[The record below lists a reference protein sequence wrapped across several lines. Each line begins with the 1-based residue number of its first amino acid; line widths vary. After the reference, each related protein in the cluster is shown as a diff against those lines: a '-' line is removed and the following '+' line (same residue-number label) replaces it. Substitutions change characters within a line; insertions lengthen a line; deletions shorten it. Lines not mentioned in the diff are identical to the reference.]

1 MIHLDFNKK
10 LLSWDRKSNDRQMPW
25 KGEKDPYRIWLS
37 EIILQQT
44 RVEQGLDYYKKFIK
58 AFPTVK
64 RLAAAPQQ
72 QVFKLWEG
80 LGYYTRCRN
89 LMAAAKRINTEYRGK
104 FPDRYEDILSL
115 PGVGSYTAA
124 AIASF
129 AFGLP
134 YAVVDGNVQRV
145 LSRYFGISVPVQPAA
160 GKKLYQVLADS
171 LLDKKDPGKYNQ
183 ALMDFGA
190 TICKPRNPDCRQ
202 CVQAKHCEAF
212 QNHWVDLLPVRAKQ
226 PERKMR
232 WFYYFIVETGD
243 GKYWIRERNQRDI
256 WENLYEFALW
266 ETGKLIPRNQI
277 HKAAFLRELLG
288 RMKYRIGHISGISKQ
303 ILTHQ
308 TVHGC
313 FIHIKINGRK
323 RPPAG
328 YLAVTLKELADYPF
342 PNLIANYLP
351 GLSPK

>member
-10 LLSWDRKSNDRQMPW
+10 LLGWDRKSNDRQMPW

-89 LMAAAKRINTEYRGK
+89 LMAAAKKIDSEYHGK

-145 LSRYFGISVPVQPAA
+145 LSRYFGISVPVQSTA

-202 CVQAKHCEAF
+202 CVLEKQCQAF
-212 QNHWVDLLPVRAKQ
+212 QNHWVDLLPVREKL
-226 PERKMR
+226 PERKER
-232 WFYYFIVETGD
+232 WFYYFIVETVG

-277 HKAAFLRELLG
+277 HKATFLRELFG
-288 RMKYRIGHISGISKQ
+288 QTDYRIGHISTISKQ